1 MKQQLAHSYVSFV
14 SLAALKCPAMKTEK
28 IVQALEL
35 PESDRAEL
43 AAQLI
48 ESLDSGNDQVINDAW
63 AEEVARRC
71 VASDAGTNVT
81 SDWND
86 VRQRI
91 ERDIFAR

>member
-1 MKQQLAHSYVSFV
+1 MLR
-14 SLAALKCPAMKTEK
+14 AMNDTDKLLTR
-28 IVQALEL
+28 ALEL

-43 AAQLI
+43 AARLL
-48 ESLDSGNDQVINDAW
+48 ESLDSGNDPVIDDAW
-63 AEEVARRC
+63 AEEIERRC
-71 VASDAGTNVT
+71 AASDAGTIVT